1 MIMDKENIDNEIKKD
16 KKNVGKK
23 VKEVF
28 LSLLAMFL
36 TCLYPCAFMYLQN
49 VDEVS
54 TKGIYAPLLI
64 YVVVAL
70 IAVLFSILFFWN
82 IEKAAVFSCIFMIFF
97 MNFVLIQN
105 VIVRV
110 FPFFTYS
117 MLGIIIA
124 VVLIASI
131 VIIRKKSFDQDMW
144 VILISVIFGGL
155 IMVNILTAIPTMMK
169 GKKVIKP
176 VKIEQFAKNRDVKKN
191 VYYIILDEY
200 SGQDNLDYYYNY
212 DNSDIKNYLE
222 KEGFS
227 WSDTTYNTESIS
239 TFEIIPNI
247 LNLDYVCEI
256 DGIPNN
262 NLQYTKNPVMYRF
275 FEDMGYEINIVNHE
289 NFFITEGY
297 NVLSKCRFSFAEKE
311 SDSLSKNIIKQ
322 GLVSVISNYMEK
334 EMGMSSQDTKVSAID
349 LDEVFNCTKKIASY
363 NTGKPAFNICYIQC
377 PHTSFVYDANGNYVD
392 NKDIENFEKK
402 EIYIGQLEY
411 VNTQIKTIVENIKKE
426 DPNSIIC
433 FQADH
438 GSRYAYHCMHKYKK
452 KDYDAK
458 KETHMMQNVLNCV
471 YVGGDKKID
480 IEGETCINTWRKILN
495 EVYGTDYKML
505 DAPDDYTYK
514 WEYMNLMR

>member
-1 MIMDKENIDNEIKKD
+1 VIMDKENIDNEIKKD

-200 SGQDNLDYYYNY
+200 SGQDNLDYY
-212 DNSDIKNYLE
+212 
-222 KEGFS
+222 
-227 WSDTTYNTESIS
+227 
-239 TFEIIPNI
+239 IIMI
-247 LNLDYVCEI
+247 
-256 DGIPNN
+256 
-262 NLQYTKNPVMYRF
+262 
-275 FEDMGYEINIVNHE
+275 IV
-289 NFFITEGY
+289 I
-297 NVLSKCRFSFAEKE
+297 
-311 SDSLSKNIIKQ
+311 
-322 GLVSVISNYMEK
+322 
-334 EMGMSSQDTKVSAID
+334 
-349 LDEVFNCTKKIASY
+349 
-363 NTGKPAFNICYIQC
+363 
-377 PHTSFVYDANGNYVD
+377 
-392 NKDIENFEKK
+392 
-402 EIYIGQLEY
+402 
-411 VNTQIKTIVENIKKE
+411 
-426 DPNSIIC
+426 
-433 FQADH
+433 
-438 GSRYAYHCMHKYKK
+438 
-452 KDYDAK
+452 
-458 KETHMMQNVLNCV
+458 
-471 YVGGDKKID
+471 
-480 IEGETCINTWRKILN
+480 
-495 EVYGTDYKML
+495 
-505 DAPDDYTYK
+505 
-514 WEYMNLMR
+514 

>member
-1 MIMDKENIDNEIKKD
+1 MDKENIDNEIKKD

-297 NVLSKCRFSFAEKE
+297 NVISKCRFSFAEKE

-334 EMGMSSQDTKVSAID
+334 EMGMSNQDTKVSAID
-349 LDEVFNCTKKIASY
+349 LDEVFNCTKKIALY

-377 PHTSFVYDANGNYVD
+377 PHASFVYDKDGNYVD
-392 NKDIENFEKK
+392 SKDIENFEKK
-402 EIYIGQLEY
+402 EIYLGQLEY

-426 DPNSIIC
+426 DPDSIIC

>member
-1 MIMDKENIDNEIKKD
+1 VIMDKENIDNEIKKD

-297 NVLSKCRFSFAEKE
+297 NVISKCRFSFAEKE

-334 EMGMSSQDTKVSAID
+334 EMGMSNQDTKVSAID
-349 LDEVFNCTKKIASY
+349 LDEVFNCTKKIALY

-377 PHTSFVYDANGNYVD
+377 PHASFVYDKDGNYVD
-392 NKDIENFEKK
+392 SKDIENFEKK
-402 EIYIGQLEY
+402 EIYLGQLEY

-426 DPNSIIC
+426 DPDSIIC